1 MRERLSRRSELFLP
15 LALLIPAWLGSA
27 ELATEV
33 AVAYMQARL
42 CTLCAAEAFQRAA
55 AQEIDR
61 RRVRGAWTA
70 AFLTALPLLCAA
82 WFRQKDMAGW
92 WRGGPPASENGMALL
107 AGAALALSRLNEEFL
122 RANGQGGSAA
132 LSAFVRA
139 LLLAGGVCCGPI
151 WAAGAAALGWAISL
165 AVAAALGG
173 NPLARPNAAALKQTP
188 AAIIR
193 LLPYAVAAEML
204 LIADYDGGAPWGT
217 AAYLLG
223 MALYG
228 GAGTAFRRT
237 EAESVPLRLGLIA
250 PAAALAAISPLL
262 PAPAAAL
269 SAQAGLAA
277 FMGMIVYGAFTARG
291 MLATLA
297 AALACAASWL
307 PARMYEAP
315 VWLTPADT
323 YAAPALA
330 FVALALLWPD
340 ARRMFLTRRSRRRT
354 LPSRAALS

>member
-15 LALLIPAWLGSA
+15 LALLIPAWLGCV

-33 AVAYMQARL
+33 AVAYSQARL
-42 CTLCAAEAFQRAA
+42 CTLCAAEAFRRAA
-55 AQEIDR
+55 AQEIDP

-70 AFLTALPLLCAA
+70 AFLTALPLLCAD
-82 WFRQKDMAGW
+82 WILSRDMVGW
-92 WRGGPPASENGMALL
+92 WRGGPPMSENGMALL
-107 AGAALALSRLNEEFL
+107 AGAALALARLNEEYL
-122 RANGQGGSAA
+122 RANAQNGSAA
-132 LSAFVRA
+132 LSALLRA
-139 LLLAGGVCCGPI
+139 LLLAGGVCCGPV
-151 WAAGAAALGWAISL
+151 WAAGAAALGWLVSL

-173 NPLARPNAAALKQTP
+173 APFARPNVAALKQTP
-188 AAIIR
+188 AALVR
-193 LLPYAVAAEML
+193 LLPWMVAAELL
-204 LIADYDGGAPWGT
+204 LIAGYDGAPWAT
-217 AAYLLG
+217 AGYLLG

-228 GAGTAFRRT
+228 CAGTAFRRT

-262 PAPAAAL
+262 PAPVAAL
-269 SAQAGLAA
+269 AAQAGIAA

-297 AALACAASWL
+297 AALACVAAWM

-315 VWLTPADT
+315 AWLAPAAA

-330 FVALALLWPD
+330 FGALALLWPD
-340 ARRMFLTRRSRRRT
+340 ARRMFFVRQARRR
-354 LPSRAALS
+354 PVHSRQMLL